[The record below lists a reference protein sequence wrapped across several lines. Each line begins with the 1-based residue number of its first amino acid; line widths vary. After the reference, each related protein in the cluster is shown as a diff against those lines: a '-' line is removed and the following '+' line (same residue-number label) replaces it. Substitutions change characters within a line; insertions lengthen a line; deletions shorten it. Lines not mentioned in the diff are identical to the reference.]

1 MIHRYAL
8 EVFGLKG
15 RLAKLRSEL
24 IEAAN
29 KIDRLHESKAT
40 IDEFLHEMRDV
51 FYVWES
57 ITLSEEMREAFR
69 TNNWRDHERAS
80 DEKLR
85 QAIKLEQ
92 KHVE

>member
-8 EVFGLKG
+8 EVFGLNG
-15 RLAKLRSEL
+15 RLSKLRSEL

-29 KIDRLHESKAT
+29 KIDRLDEGKCT

-57 ITLSEEMREAFR
+57 ITISEEMREAFR
-69 TNNWRDHERAS
+69 RNDWRDHEFAS
-80 DEKLR
+80 DKKLSE
-85 QAIKLEQ
+85 AINDKL
-92 KHVE
+92 KSL